1 MSPSEQHDTPE
12 EARRD
17 ERQGFLDLGLPGAP
31 TVPVAKKAATAA
43 GSGTGKKAAASHA
56 APAEVDPVPS
66 LLPLQSADVAPS
78 PATAAP
84 AETST
89 PAASLGI
96 MQAEAT
102 VDIAAAEPVVDVE
115 PVVAVE
121 PIVATASP
129 VASATAMPVAAPA
142 TVIEANPAMSDIH
155 DTRDNSDVADLPAVP
170 RSERRVA
177 LPPDQPL
184 PAPHKWPARVRSAQP
199 VRNTLH
205 DAPQP
210 SASRAPLPAPGMTE
224 PSLPAT
230 LRADAQ
236 THADAVIPSFLKPG
250 DKPDSEP
257 AIEPAMKPSI
267 PSDVASDVASNIA
280 PASAAPM
287 AALESTGKKARKPAE
302 TASQAYPAEALAAD
316 ATPPAGTGVPASA
329 RHTRR
334 RSRGGAGALDTPMH
348 AALAPATPATATPAS
363 ATLDLVP
370 APEAGAPASE
380 ASLSHESALP
390 AAMPIEPEIAAGP
403 AQTARFYGIDGFAA
417 GVERKPKMPVLS
429 RASQVLKAAA
439 VLQALA
445 TVRRRMMFRA
455 GSGSAAPL
463 PAASSAS
470 SAGLDGT
477 HLGDAAATVED
488 PTPFVAVLPA
498 RDATPVAMD
507 NRTVKFAA
515 WMLGL
520 TAGFGCVT
528 MVCAI
533 WGLSLLLH
541 GTASSAPAASPA
553 SPAPAAAAA
562 ILASP
567 APMASEPMTASASAG
582 PETASAAAAPAAEH
596 HHHHKPKP
604 KPKAKA
610 KTKTK
615 LAA

>member
-31 TVPVAKKAATAA
+31 AAPVAKKAATVA
-43 GSGTGKKAAASHA
+43 GSGAGKKAAASHA
-56 APAEVDPVPS
+56 APAAADPVPS
-66 LLPLQSADVAPS
+66 LLPLQSADIAPP

-84 AETST
+84 AEASA
-89 PAASLGI
+89 PAANVGI
-96 MQAEAT
+96 TQAEAT
-102 VDIAAAEPVVDVE
+102 VDIAAVE
-115 PVVAVE
+115 LAVAAQPVVAAE
-121 PIVATASP
+121 PIVAAESP
-129 VASATAMPVAAPA
+129 VASASAIPAAASA
-142 TVIEANPAMSDIH
+142 TVIEANPAMPDIRDIH
-155 DTRDNSDVADLPAVP
+155 DTRDMSDVADLPAVP

-184 PAPHKWPARVRSAQP
+184 PAPHKWPARVRPAQP

-230 LRADAQ
+230 LRADVQ
-236 THADAVIPSFLKPG
+236 THADAAMPSFLKLG
-250 DKPDSEP
+250 DQPD
-257 AIEPAMKPSI
+257 IEPTIELTMKPSI
-267 PSDVASDVASNIA
+267 PSDIASNIDS
-280 PASAAPM
+280 ASAAPI
-287 AALESTGKKARKPAE
+287 AAPELTGKKARKPAE
-302 TASQAYPAEALAAD
+302 AASQANPAEAPAAEV
-316 ATPPAGTGVPASA
+316 TPAAGTGVPAAA

-334 RSRGGAGALDTPMH
+334 RSRGGAGVLDTPMH
-348 AALAPATPATATPAS
+348 AELAPATPAN

-370 APEAGAPASE
+370 ALEVPVLEVAAAAPAFE
-380 ASLSHESALP
+380 ASLPHESALP
-390 AAMPIEPEIAAGP
+390 AAMPAEPEIAASP
-403 AQTARFYGIDGFAA
+403 APTPRVYGIDRFAA
-417 GVERKPKMPVLS
+417 EVERKPRIPILS
-429 RASQVLKAAA
+429 RASQLLKVATVLH
-439 VLQALA
+439 ALA
-445 TVRRRMMFRA
+445 TVRRRMIFRV
-455 GSGSAAPL
+455 GGGTAAPL
-463 PAASSAS
+463 PSAS

-477 HLGDAAATVED
+477 HLGDAAATVQD
-488 PTPFVAVLPA
+488 PTPFVAAVPA

-507 NRTVKFAA
+507 SRTVKFAA

-562 ILASP
+562 ILVPP
-567 APMASEPMTASASAG
+567 APMASEPAAASASASTQ
-582 PETASAAAAPAAEH
+582 TASATAAPAAEH
-596 HHHHKPKP
+596 HHHHKIKP

-610 KTKTK
+610 KTK
-615 LAA
+615 LAT